1 MKNVLVTGS
10 TKGIGLAIA
19 RKFCK
24 SGYHAFTNGRGNTS
38 MLSSSNMTYIQA
50 DVSTLDGVSILTSSV
65 VKEVNLLDVLIL
77 NAGATCRK
85 SLVDIEYKDWQHV
98 MDTNVN
104 MPFFI
109 VQQLKDYISEYG
121 SIIFISSSLSLW
133 PHAISLPYGVSKAAI
148 NMMAK
153 SLVKE
158 FAEKKIRVNVICP
171 GFIDTEWQKEKSPS
185 LRAKIED
192 KIALGRFGTP
202 EEVADMCL
210 SVVQNKYVNGS
221 ILSID
226 GGYDF
231 I

>member
-1 MKNVLVTGS
+1 
-10 TKGIGLAIA
+10 
-19 RKFCK
+19 
-24 SGYHAFTNGRGNTS
+24 
-38 MLSSSNMTYIQA
+38 MTYIQA